1 MKHAVK
7 SQKGRI
13 AAVLAVLLLAVLL
26 VMKLGFGGAA
36 DQSRYE
42 VLCGGVDNS
51 AVSPDYKL
59 IFFLDVNAC
68 LTCNE
73 DMDAWRE
80 LVAYLGENDLG
91 AVVVYS
97 PKADSADVQWA
108 MQLEGICDSVKVL
121 EQETIEA
128 LGWTGLGI
136 PVKLLLD
143 SRCRPIEIMNW
154 LGTAQQSRE
163 FVQRVIG
170 HIETTSVKR

>member
-1 MKHAVK
+1 MTTTLRQGLTALAC
-7 SQKGRI
+7 I
-13 AAVLAVLLLAVLL
+13 AGIFVLLMVTTLTSKLRTAKATQYELL
-26 VMKLGFGGAA
+26 CDVAGQNDATEPHHM
-36 DQSRYE
+36 
-42 VLCGGVDNS
+42 
-51 AVSPDYKL
+51 

-80 LVAYLGENDLG
+80 LVTYLRENDLG
-91 AVVVYS
+91 TVTVFC
-97 PKADSADVQWA
+97 PRADSADVQWA

-170 HIETTSVKR
+170 HIETTSGKR

>member
-1 MKHAVK
+1 MTTTLRQGLTALACIGGLLVLLMVTTLTSKLRAVK
-7 SQKGRI
+7 ATQYDLLCDAVGPD
-13 AAVLAVLLLAVLL
+13 AATAPYH
-26 VMKLGFGGAA
+26 M
-36 DQSRYE
+36 
-42 VLCGGVDNS
+42 
-51 AVSPDYKL
+51 

-80 LVAYLGENDLG
+80 LVAYLRQDDLG
-91 AVVVYS
+91 IVTVFS
-97 PKADSADVQWA
+97 PRADSVDVQWA

-163 FVQRVIG
+163 FVQRAID
-170 HIETTSVKR
+170 HMETTSGKR